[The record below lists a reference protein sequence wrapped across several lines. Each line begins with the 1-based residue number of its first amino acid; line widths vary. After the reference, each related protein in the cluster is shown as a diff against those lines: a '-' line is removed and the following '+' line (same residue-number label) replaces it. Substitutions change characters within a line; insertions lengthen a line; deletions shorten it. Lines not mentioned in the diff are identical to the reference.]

1 MLLQKQIPSG
11 EYRHNYVRLIL
22 VVGTLI
28 LFIGHIVV
36 QQLAER
42 GDNCKYRRR
51 IQLEVLFQF
60 SFKM

>member
-1 MLLQKQIPSG
+1 MLIQKQIPSG

-22 VVGTLI
+22 LVGTLI

-42 GDNCKYRRR
+42 GENCKYQR
-51 IQLEVLFQF
+51 I
-60 SFKM
+60 